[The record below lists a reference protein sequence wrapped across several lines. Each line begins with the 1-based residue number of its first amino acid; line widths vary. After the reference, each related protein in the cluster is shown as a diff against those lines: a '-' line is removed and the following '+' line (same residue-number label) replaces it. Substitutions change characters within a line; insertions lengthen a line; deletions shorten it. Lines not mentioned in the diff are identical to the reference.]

1 MRSTEHR
8 PQTYVLLLVLAVLP
22 CTIDLP
28 VGTYNYELRDE
39 YCSND
44 QLNSNYLVLEVWF
57 RVLQIFLLYCRV
69 CIFKNRPANK
79 MGNLCE
85 CMKLQPETSR
95 ESTPLIFHEDVELRS
110 TTGEAERGAKF
121 YQSVIDEAH
130 KNFISSSSR
139 RRMGMGSGSEELRSK
154 VTNAT
159 VDASSWNSV
168 GLKPTT
174 STGNSSRV
182 IDFLSEPVDISAI
195 DAVADEIAELVSS
208 HTFNFRQFDDK
219 FSSTVVSF
227 KPVVGTLSS

>member
-1 MRSTEHR
+1 
-8 PQTYVLLLVLAVLP
+8 
-22 CTIDLP
+22 
-28 VGTYNYELRDE
+28 
-39 YCSND
+39 
-44 QLNSNYLVLEVWF
+44 
-57 RVLQIFLLYCRV
+57 
-69 CIFKNRPANK
+69 

-95 ESTPLIFHEDVELRS
+95 ESVPLISHDDVELRS
-110 TTGEAERGAKF
+110 ITGDTERGAKF

-130 KNFISSSSR
+130 RNFISSSSR
-139 RRMGMGSGSEELRSK
+139 RRMGMGSESEELRSK

-159 VDASSWNSV
+159 VDASSWNSS
-168 GLKPTT
+168 GLKPTI
-174 STGNSSRV
+174 STGNNSRV
-182 IDFLSEPVDISAI
+182 IDILSEPVDISAI